1 MYKKNVLFLIFPPR
15 RKSAKPSRFIYS
27 ILELSIFCFSRIFF
41 FLFKVMLIIF
51 PPLISFTPPLI
62 PSTLRGNL
70 AVFISSDFGPT
81 AVQLQ
86 VQSIK
91 EFKVV
96 IKHIT
101 KYQILTGGGN
111 PPPAPPLRGGRYFTQ
126 PQMLLLT
133 PVNKAIQNKKILC
146 SIPDSYVVS
155 LMEKALLVA
164 VWLKIKKRRVEK
176 L

>member
-62 PSTLRGNL
+62 PSPLRGNL

-101 KYQILTGGGN
+101 KYQILTGGN
-111 PPPAPPLRGGRYFTQ
+111 PPPQGGRYFTQ

>member
-51 PPLISFTPPLI
+51 PPLISFTPRI
-62 PSTLRGNL
+62 PSPLRGNL

-101 KYQILTGGGN
+101 KYQILTGGKIFYSTSNVIINSCEQGN
-111 PPPAPPLRGGRYFTQ
+111 TKQ
-126 PQMLLLT
+126 ENSMLN
-133 PVNKAIQNKKILC
+133 P
-146 SIPDSYVVS
+146 
-155 LMEKALLVA
+155 
-164 VWLKIKKRRVEK
+164 
-176 L
+176 